1 MEERTH
7 QRASRLL
14 VALLRYLRM
23 DREIQ
28 REQVMKEDEEK
39 EEEKEEEEEM
49 KCEMGQEEKE

>member
-1 MEERTH
+1 M
-7 QRASRLL
+7 
-14 VALLRYLRM
+14 ALLRYLRM

-39 EEEKEEEEEM
+39 EEEEM